1 MELVQIPRIKLA
13 EEVLR
18 HLSTMEGP
26 CLTVEGFV
34 NGREQGYSVSNH
46 HVRASFSED
55 RSSDSITVQFG
66 MTGDFSMQGNV
77 LHSDGLSEVATRRW
91 YANPARAAEG
101 IRLFITAH
109 PSKVEVAISE
119 YVPYPLHTL

>member
-1 MELVQIPRIKLA
+1 MELVQTPRIKLA

-34 NGREQGYSVSNH
+34 NGREQGYSVSNYR
-46 HVRASFSED
+46 VQASFSED
-55 RSSDSITVQFG
+55 RNSDSITVQFG
-66 MTGDFSMQGNV
+66 LTSDFSMQGNV
-77 LHSDGLSEVATRRW
+77 LHPADLSDVATRRW

-101 IRLFITAH
+101 IRLFLMAH
-109 PSKVEVAISE
+109 PSKVEVTYSE